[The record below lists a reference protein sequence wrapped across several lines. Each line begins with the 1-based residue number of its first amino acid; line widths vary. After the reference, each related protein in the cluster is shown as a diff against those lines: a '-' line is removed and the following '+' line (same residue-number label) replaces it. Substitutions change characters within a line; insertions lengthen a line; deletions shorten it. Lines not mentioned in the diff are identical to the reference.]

1 MTVKELK
8 EILTLFPDSMTVQIS
23 CDKYVREIVE
33 ASTIV
38 DIDTNVVSVNIVAKD
53 KPSLAEMLD
62 EL

>member
-8 EILTLFPDSMTVQIS
+8 EILTLFPDGMTVQIS